1 MHQLDNE
8 ALAAIA
14 AGMLL
19 AILYANDQPVLPAVR
34 TGLTLALQGFQPVL
48 FVFFVMHKASPLSVD
63 LGTQSSYELS
73 VAFIVD

>member
-1 MHQLDNE
+1 MQQFDNE

-19 AILYANDQPVLPAVR
+19 AVLYANDQPVLPAVR
-34 TGLTLALQGFQPVL
+34 TGLTLALQGFQPIL
-48 FVFFVMHKASPLSVD
+48 FVFFVMHKASPLRAD
-63 LGTQSSYELS
+63 LGARSSYELS